1 MLLRCSRIGLITLQ
15 PRAPMTSAVAIVCA
29 RDESLH
35 IRRCLRDLI
44 SDGIDVILIDHAS
57 SDDTVEKARVFLG
70 RGLLSIERL
79 EWTGA
84 FSLDDQL
91 DLKRRIIEQVPH
103 DWVIHTDADEWLASP
118 EPNQSLLEGIRIA
131 DSAGANCVNF
141 DEFVF
146 APGDGE
152 AFEYEWYSWAMRSY
166 YFFQST
172 YPQLM
177 RAWKRGAG
185 LVSTTGGHIVEGS
198 SVRLHSVDFILR
210 HYIVLSLAHARSKY
224 LSRKFAEPE
233 LARGWHRNRS
243 IITADNLKLPSQEK
257 LKQVSR
263 PGAKNFSKADPMH
276 THFWEWSE
284 VPSQPGSRSEKVV
297 NPLLEDTY

>member
-1 MLLRCSRIGLITLQ
+1 MRCSRAPVAILQ
-15 PRAPMTSAVAIVCA
+15 PSQPMISAVAIVCA
-29 RDESLH
+29 RNESVH

-57 SDDTVEKARVFLG
+57 SDDTVEKARIFLG

-103 DWVIHTDADEWLASP
+103 NWVIHTDADEWLQSP
-118 EPNQSLLEGIRIA
+118 EPDQSLLDGIRTA

-146 APGDGE
+146 VPSVGQSV
-152 AFEYEWYSWAMRSY
+152 EYEWYSWAMRSY
-166 YFFQST
+166 YFFQSS

-177 RAWKRGAG
+177 RAWKRDAG
-185 LVSTTGGHIVEGS
+185 LVSTTGGHLVEGS

-210 HYIVLSLAHARSKY
+210 HYIVLSLVQARSKY
-224 LSRKFAEPE
+224 LSRKFADAE

-243 IITADNLKLPSQEK
+243 IITADNLKLPSPEK
-257 LKQVSR
+257 LQQVSR
-263 PGAKNFSKADPMH
+263 PGAKDFSKANPMR
-276 THFWEWSE
+276 THFWEW
-284 VPSQPGSRSEKVV
+284 
-297 NPLLEDTY
+297 

>member
-1 MLLRCSRIGLITLQ
+1 MRCSRAPVAILQ
-15 PRAPMTSAVAIVCA
+15 PSQPMISAVAIVCA
-29 RDESLH
+29 RNESVH

-57 SDDTVEKARVFLG
+57 SDDTVEKARIFLG

-103 DWVIHTDADEWLASP
+103 NWVIHTDADEWLASP
-118 EPNQSLLEGIRIA
+118 EPDLSLLDGIRAA
-131 DSAGANCVNF
+131 DAAGANCVNF

-146 APGDGE
+146 APSEGQS
-152 AFEYEWYSWAMRSY
+152 FEYEWYSWAMRSY
-166 YFFQST
+166 YFFQSS

-177 RAWKRGAG
+177 RAWRCDAG
-185 LVSTTGGHIVEGS
+185 LVSTTGGHLVEGS

-210 HYIVLSLAHARSKY
+210 HYIVLSVAQARSKY

-243 IITADNLKLPSQEK
+243 IITADNLKLPSPEK
-257 LKQVSR
+257 LQQVSR
-263 PGAKNFSKADPMH
+263 PGAKDFSKANPMR
-276 THFWEWSE
+276 THFWEW
-284 VPSQPGSRSEKVV
+284 
-297 NPLLEDTY
+297 